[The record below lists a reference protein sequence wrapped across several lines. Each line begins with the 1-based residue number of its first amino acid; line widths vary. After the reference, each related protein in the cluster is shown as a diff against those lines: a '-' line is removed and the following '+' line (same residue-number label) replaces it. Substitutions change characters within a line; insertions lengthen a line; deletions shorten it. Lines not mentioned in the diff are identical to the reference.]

1 MNIVIISN
9 KIWNLI
15 ISYFNRLHLKNNVE
29 FSLYDL
35 AINIF
40 KKNVF
45 NKLSNDL
52 FIRTTILFKEIS
64 TKNIVNKVKHINN
77 LNNEE
82 DETNDNSYDEIDTED
97 ESNEDNK
104 DQKTFQK
111 TVNWILDFNID
122 KENANAINHSAIKL
136 DKIYRNKFNRRRKKH
151 DKGEKGWN
159 TVDSNFWKFRIFI
172 KIRQREK
179 FHKF

>member
-1 MNIVIISN
+1 MNEYTNQYNNYINSSLLINYNFRNV
-9 KIWNLI
+9 NLI
-15 ISYFNRLHLKNNVE
+15 ISYFNRLHLKNNVK

-45 NKLSNDL
+45 NKLGNDL
-52 FIRTTILFKEIS
+52 FTRITRSLKEIS
-64 TKNIVNKVKHINN
+64 TKNIVNKVKNINK

-104 DQKTFQK
+104 DQKLFK
-111 TVNWILDFNID
+111 
-122 KENANAINHSAIKL
+122 KL
-136 DKIYRNKFNRRRKKH
+136 
-151 DKGEKGWN
+151 
-159 TVDSNFWKFRIFI
+159 
-172 KIRQREK
+172 
-179 FHKF
+179 